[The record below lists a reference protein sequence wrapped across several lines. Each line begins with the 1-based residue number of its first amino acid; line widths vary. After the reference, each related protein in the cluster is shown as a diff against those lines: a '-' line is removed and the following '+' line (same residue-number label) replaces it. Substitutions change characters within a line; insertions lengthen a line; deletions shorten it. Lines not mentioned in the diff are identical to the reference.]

1 MKTALRQVDGEPFF
15 RVIIIGQSGRRVI
28 DNCAHNAER
37 CCGSSVKDRASS
49 SLRKANVMGERD
61 RNDAWEA
68 AERERLA
75 KELVETVVR
84 MGYPEEFGHAIVQN
98 LRTEKTMSRMIGYL
112 KHAKPRSAEEIADE
126 MLAIME
132 DRKRWSQ
139 KKEAEYDNSKDNEM
153 LYFGLG
159 VDEEE

>member
-15 RVIIIGQSGRRVI
+15 RVIIIGQGDRRVTN
-28 DNCAHNAER
+28 NCAHNEER
-37 CCGSSVKDRASS
+37 GCVSSI
-49 SLRKANVMGERD
+49 RKANVMGERD

-75 KELVETVVR
+75 KELVETIVR

-132 DRKRWSQ
+132 DRKRWIQ
-139 KKEAEYDNSKDNEM
+139 KKEAEYYNSKYNEM

-159 VDEEE
+159 VDDEE

>member
-1 MKTALRQVDGEPFF
+1 MKTALRLVDGEPFF
-15 RVIIIGQSGRRVI
+15 RVIIIGQGDRMVTN
-28 DNCAHNAER
+28 NCAHNEER
-37 CCGSSVKDRASS
+37 GCVSSI
-49 SLRKANVMGERD
+49 RKANVMGERD
-61 RNDAWEA
+61 RNNAWEA

-132 DRKRWSQ
+132 DRKRWIQ
-139 KKEAEYDNSKDNEM
+139 KKEAEYYNSKYNEM

>member
-1 MKTALRQVDGEPFF
+1 M
-15 RVIIIGQSGRRVI
+15 
-28 DNCAHNAER
+28 
-37 CCGSSVKDRASS
+37 
-49 SLRKANVMGERD
+49 MGERD

-75 KELVETVVR
+75 KELVETIVR

-132 DRKRWSQ
+132 DRKRWIQ
-139 KKEAEYDNSKDNEM
+139 KKEAEYYNSKYNEM

-159 VDEEE
+159 VDDEE

>member
-28 DNCAHNAER
+28 DNCAHNEER

-98 LRTEKTMSRMIGYL
+98 LRTEKTM
-112 KHAKPRSAEEIADE
+112 RSTTTASITRCCI
-126 MLAIME
+126 LAWVWTRKS
-132 DRKRWSQ
+132 DRRPE
-139 KKEAEYDNSKDNEM
+139 KEKSNRSDAMDWFLIRSII
-153 LYFGLG
+153 
-159 VDEEE
+159 

>member
-1 MKTALRQVDGEPFF
+1 MKTALRLVDGEPFF
-15 RVIIIGQSGRRVI
+15 RVIIIGQGDRMVTN
-28 DNCAHNAER
+28 NCAHNEER
-37 CCGSSVKDRASS
+37 GCVSSI
-49 SLRKANVMGERD
+49 RKANVMGERD

-132 DRKRWSQ
+132 DRKRWIQ
-139 KKEAEYDNSKDNEM
+139 KKEAEYYNSKYNEM

>member
-15 RVIIIGQSGRRVI
+15 RVIIIGQGDRMVTN
-28 DNCAHNAER
+28 NCAHNEER
-37 CCGSSVKDRASS
+37 GCVSSI
-49 SLRKANVMGERD
+49 RKANVMGERD
-61 RNDAWEA
+61 RNNAWEA

-132 DRKRWSQ
+132 DRKRWIQ
-139 KKEAEYDNSKDNEM
+139 KKEAEYYNSKYNEM

>member
-1 MKTALRQVDGEPFF
+1 MRPKGYPVVQ
-15 RVIIIGQSGRRVI
+15 GR
-28 DNCAHNAER
+28 
-37 CCGSSVKDRASS
+37 
-49 SLRKANVMGERD
+49 RKANVMGERD

-84 MGYPEEFGHAIVQN
+84 MGYPKEFGHAIVQN

-132 DRKRWSQ
+132 DRKRWIQ
-139 KKEAEYDNSKDNEM
+139 KKEAEYYNSKYNEM

-159 VDEEE
+159 VDDEE

>member
-1 MKTALRQVDGEPFF
+1 MKTALRLVDGEPFF
-15 RVIIIGQSGRRVI
+15 RVIIIGQGDRMVSN
-28 DNCAHNAER
+28 NCAHNEER
-37 CCGSSVKDRASS
+37 GCVSSI
-49 SLRKANVMGERD
+49 RKANVMGERD

-132 DRKRWSQ
+132 DRKRWIQ
-139 KKEAEYDNSKDNEM
+139 KKEAEYYNSKYNEI

>member
-1 MKTALRQVDGEPFF
+1 MKTALRLVDGEPFF
-15 RVIIIGQSGRRVI
+15 RVIIIGQGDRMVSN
-28 DNCAHNAER
+28 NCA
-37 CCGSSVKDRASS
+37 
-49 SLRKANVMGERD
+49 
-61 RNDAWEA
+61 
-68 AERERLA
+68 LA

-132 DRKRWSQ
+132 DRKRWIQ
-139 KKEAEYDNSKDNEM
+139 KKEAEYYNSKYNEI

>member
-1 MKTALRQVDGEPFF
+1 MKTALRLVDGEPFF
-15 RVIIIGQSGRRVI
+15 RVIIIGQGDRMVTN
-28 DNCAHNAER
+28 NCAHNEER
-37 CCGSSVKDRASS
+37 GCVSSI
-49 SLRKANVMGERD
+49 RKANVMGERD

-132 DRKRWSQ
+132 DRKRWIQ
-139 KKEAEYDNSKDNEM
+139 KKEAEYYNSRYNEM

>member
-1 MKTALRQVDGEPFF
+1 MKTALRLVDGEPFF
-15 RVIIIGQSGRRVI
+15 RVIIIGQGDRMVSN
-28 DNCAHNAER
+28 NCAHNEER
-37 CCGSSVKDRASS
+37 GCVSSI
-49 SLRKANVMGERD
+49 RKANVMGERD
-61 RNDAWEA
+61 RNNAWEA

-132 DRKRWSQ
+132 DRKRWIQ
-139 KKEAEYDNSKDNEM
+139 KKEAEYYNSKYNEM

-159 VDEEE
+159 VDDEE

>member
-1 MKTALRQVDGEPFF
+1 MKTALRLVDGEPFF
-15 RVIIIGQSGRRVI
+15 RVIIIGQGDRMVSN
-28 DNCAHNAER
+28 NCAHNEER
-37 CCGSSVKDRASS
+37 GCVSSI
-49 SLRKANVMGERD
+49 RKANVMGERD

-132 DRKRWSQ
+132 DRKRWIQ
-139 KKEAEYDNSKDNEM
+139 KKEAEYYNSKYNEM

-159 VDEEE
+159 VDDEE

>member
-1 MKTALRQVDGEPFF
+1 MKTALRLVDGEPFF
-15 RVIIIGQSGRRVI
+15 RVIIIGQGDRMVSN
-28 DNCAHNAER
+28 NCAHNEER
-37 CCGSSVKDRASS
+37 GCVSSI
-49 SLRKANVMGERD
+49 RKANVMGERD

-132 DRKRWSQ
+132 DRKRWIQ
-139 KKEAEYDNSKDNEM
+139 KKEAEYYNSKYNEM

>member
-1 MKTALRQVDGEPFF
+1 MKTALRLVDGEPFF
-15 RVIIIGQSGRRVI
+15 RVIIIGQGARMVTN
-28 DNCAHNAER
+28 NCAHNEER
-37 CCGSSVKDRASS
+37 GCVSSI
-49 SLRKANVMGERD
+49 RKANVMGERD

-75 KELVETVVR
+75 KELVETIVR

-112 KHAKPRSAEEIADE
+112 KHAKPRSAEEIANE

-132 DRKRWSQ
+132 DRKRWIQ
-139 KKEAEYDNSKDNEM
+139 KKEAEYYNSKYNEM

-159 VDEEE
+159 VDDEE

>member
-1 MKTALRQVDGEPFF
+1 MKTALRLVDGEPFF
-15 RVIIIGQSGRRVI
+15 RVIIIGQGDRMVSN
-28 DNCAHNAER
+28 NCAHNEER
-37 CCGSSVKDRASS
+37 GCVSSI
-49 SLRKANVMGERD
+49 RKANVMGERD
-61 RNDAWEA
+61 RNNAWEA

-112 KHAKPRSAEEIADE
+112 KHATPRSAEEIADE

-132 DRKRWSQ
+132 DRKRWIQ
-139 KKEAEYDNSKDNEM
+139 KKEAEYYNSKYNEM

-159 VDEEE
+159 VDDEE

>member
-1 MKTALRQVDGEPFF
+1 MKTALRLVDGEPFF
-15 RVIIIGQSGRRVI
+15 RVIIIGQGDRMVSN
-28 DNCAHNAER
+28 NCAHNEER
-37 CCGSSVKDRASS
+37 GCVSSI
-49 SLRKANVMGERD
+49 RKANVMGERD
-61 RNDAWEA
+61 RNDVWEA

-132 DRKRWSQ
+132 DRKRWIQ
-139 KKEAEYDNSKDNEM
+139 KKEAEYYNSKYNEI

>member
-1 MKTALRQVDGEPFF
+1 MKTALRLVDGEPFF
-15 RVIIIGQSGRRVI
+15 RVIIIGQGDRMVTN
-28 DNCAHNAER
+28 NCAHNDER
-37 CCGSSVKDRASS
+37 GCVSSI
-49 SLRKANVMGERD
+49 RKANVMGERD

-132 DRKRWSQ
+132 DRKRWIQ
-139 KKEAEYDNSKDNEM
+139 KKEAEYYNSKYNEM

-159 VDEEE
+159 VDDEE

>member
-15 RVIIIGQSGRRVI
+15 RVIIIGQGDRMVTN
-28 DNCAHNAER
+28 NCAHNEER
-37 CCGSSVKDRASS
+37 GCVSSI
-49 SLRKANVMGERD
+49 RKANVMGERD

-132 DRKRWSQ
+132 DRKRWIQ
-139 KKEAEYDNSKDNEM
+139 KKEAEYYNSKYNEI

>member
-1 MKTALRQVDGEPFF
+1 MKTALRLVDGEPFF
-15 RVIIIGQSGRRVI
+15 RVIIIGQGDRMVSN
-28 DNCAHNAER
+28 NCAHNEER
-37 CCGSSVKDRASS
+37 GCVSSI
-49 SLRKANVMGERD
+49 RKANVMGERD
-61 RNDAWEA
+61 RNNAWEA

-132 DRKRWSQ
+132 DRQRWIQ
-139 KKEAEYDNSKDNEM
+139 KKEAEYYNSKYNEM

-159 VDEEE
+159 VDDEE

>member
-1 MKTALRQVDGEPFF
+1 MKTALRLVDGEPFF
-15 RVIIIGQSGRRVI
+15 RVIIIGQGVRMVTN
-28 DNCAHNAER
+28 NCAHNEER
-37 CCGSSVKDRASS
+37 GCVSSI
-49 SLRKANVMGERD
+49 RKANVMGERD

-75 KELVETVVR
+75 KELVETIVR

-112 KHAKPRSAEEIADE
+112 KHAKPRSAEEIANE

-132 DRKRWSQ
+132 DRKRWIQ
-139 KKEAEYDNSKDNEM
+139 KKEAEYYNSKYNEM

-159 VDEEE
+159 VDDEE

>member
-1 MKTALRQVDGEPFF
+1 MKTALRLVDGEPFF
-15 RVIIIGQSGRRVI
+15 RVIIIGQGDRMVTN
-28 DNCAHNAER
+28 NCAHNEER
-37 CCGSSVKDRASS
+37 GCVSSI
-49 SLRKANVMGERD
+49 RKANVMGERD
-61 RNDAWEA
+61 RNNAWEA

-132 DRKRWSQ
+132 DRKRWIQ
-139 KKEAEYDNSKDNEM
+139 KKEAEYYNSKYNEIP
-153 LYFGLG
+153 YFGLG

>member
-1 MKTALRQVDGEPFF
+1 MKTALRMVDGEPFF
-15 RVIIIGQSGRRVI
+15 RVIIIGQGDRMVTN
-28 DNCAHNAER
+28 NCAHNEER
-37 CCGSSVKDRASS
+37 GCVSSI
-49 SLRKANVMGERD
+49 RKANVMGERD

-132 DRKRWSQ
+132 DRKRWIQ
-139 KKEAEYDNSKDNEM
+139 KKEAEYYNSKYNEM

>member
-15 RVIIIGQSGRRVI
+15 RVIIIGQGDRMVTN
-28 DNCAHNAER
+28 NCAHNEER
-37 CCGSSVKDRASS
+37 GCVSSI
-49 SLRKANVMGERD
+49 RKANVMGERD

-132 DRKRWSQ
+132 DRKRWIQ
-139 KKEAEYDNSKDNEM
+139 KKEAEYYNSKYNEM

>member
-1 MKTALRQVDGEPFF
+1 MKTALRLVDGEPFF
-15 RVIIIGQSGRRVI
+15 RVIIIGQGDRMVTN
-28 DNCAHNAER
+28 NCAHNEER
-37 CCGSSVKDRASS
+37 GCVSSI
-49 SLRKANVMGERD
+49 RKANVMGERD

-132 DRKRWSQ
+132 DRKRWIQ
-139 KKEAEYDNSKDNEM
+139 KKEAEYYNCKYNEM

>member
-1 MKTALRQVDGEPFF
+1 MKTALRLVDGEPFF
-15 RVIIIGQSGRRVI
+15 RVIIIGQGDRMVTN
-28 DNCAHNAER
+28 NCAHNEER
-37 CCGSSVKDRASS
+37 GCVSSI
-49 SLRKANVMGERD
+49 RKANVMGERD

-132 DRKRWSQ
+132 DRKRWIQ
-139 KKEAEYDNSKDNEM
+139 KKEAEYYNSKYNEI